1 MKEEIENLKFKFK
14 NQVYQ
19 IKFSLFI
26 KQCYHTVWSVGK
38 IHEVKIQ
45 KLEGQKTKEQRFFQN
60 VECVIVKNQN
70 LLKS

>member
-1 MKEEIENLKFKFK
+1 MLKGYDEMKEEIENLKFKFK

-38 IHEVKIQ
+38 I
-45 KLEGQKTKEQRFFQN
+45 R
-60 VECVIVKNQN
+60 
-70 LLKS
+70 